1 MSVSQLQGRVDGPF
15 SDDDLRFWADNG
27 YVVLHD
33 ACPPENLQAVVD
45 DIMAFLDMDQHDPE
59 SWYHLADV
67 PEGEKLPH
75 VSAAAPFASLEASG
89 RSCRTE
95 CGRDGRDV
103 PDAVALGQPPVP
115 AHLPSLRPDLGLRV

>member
-1 MSVSQLQGRVDGPF
+1 M
-15 SDDDLRFWADNG
+15 
-27 YVVLHD
+27 LHD

-75 VSAAAPFASLEASG
+75 NAGGMVEMYCT
-89 RSCRTE
+89 RHHQC
-95 CGRDGRDV
+95 
-103 PDAVALGQPPVP
+103 
-115 AHLPSLRPDLGLRV
+115 